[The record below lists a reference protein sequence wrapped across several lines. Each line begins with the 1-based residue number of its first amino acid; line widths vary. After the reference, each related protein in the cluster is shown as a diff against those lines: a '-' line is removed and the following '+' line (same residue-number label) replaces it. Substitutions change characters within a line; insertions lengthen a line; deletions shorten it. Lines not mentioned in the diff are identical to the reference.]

1 MKALIKYFLT
11 SLLLF
16 TALMG
21 FKNSITKSENQ
32 ILTFDLQKLPKQTTL
47 KLSDLG
53 ATDIQYIP
61 LETSEHSVIKD
72 IRNISISKSY
82 VLIRYFSDINMFRQD
97 GSFITKIGTKGRGPN
112 EFISAQDVDI
122 NAKNESIY
130 LVDGLGQKFLVF
142 SKKGNFIRTI
152 KIPQT
157 GAVTFKF
164 TEDRI
169 LLYNQNHMGNIENSY
184 NLLDTT
190 GNIIKNFPNKYPWK
204 RTVPTLAFL
213 GENIFYRF
221 NNTLLKKEVY
231 CDTIYAYNNKGFI
244 PHLIINVGSMRLTP
258 TARAESTVDF
268 INSNYLSPENL
279 FEFGDYIYY
288 EFLFTFNGKLDV
300 RSFIGSKKNNFKALF
315 NPEKD
320 LINDLDAGPCIW
332 PKTIWD
338 DNTLVSWIDALKL
351 KTWVASET
359 FKNYNPI
366 YPQKKTDLEILA
378 AKLKETDNPILI
390 LIKIK

>member
-1 MKALIKYFLT
+1 MKTLIQFFLT
-11 SLLLF
+11 SLLLL
-16 TALMG
+16 TVL
-21 FKNSITKSENQ
+21 IKSESQ
-32 ILTFDLQKLPKQTTL
+32 ILTFDLKKLPQQTTL

-61 LETSEHSVIKD
+61 LETSEQSVIPN
-72 IRNISISKSY
+72 IRNMIISKSY
-82 VLIRYFSDINMFRQD
+82 ILIRYFSNVNIFRHD
-97 GSFITKIGTKGRGPN
+97 GSFVTKIGTKGRGPN

-122 NAKNESIY
+122 NLKNESIY
-130 LVDGLGQKFLVF
+130 LADGLQQKFLVF
-142 SKKGNFIRTI
+142 SKNGNFIRTF
-152 KIPQT
+152 KIPHT
-157 GAVTFKF
+157 GAVTFKY
-164 TEDRI
+164 TEDGI
-169 LLYNQNHMGNIENSY
+169 LLYYQNYMGNIENSY
-184 NLLDTT
+184 NLLDTA

-221 NNTLLKKEVY
+221 NNQLLKKEIY
-231 CDTIYAYNNKGFI
+231 CDTIYAYKNKGFE
-244 PHLIINVGSMRLTP
+244 PHLIINVGNLRLTP
-258 TARAESTVDF
+258 TSRTESTVEI
-268 INSNYLSPENL
+268 INNNYLSPENL
-279 FEFGDYIYY
+279 FEFADYIYY
-288 EFLFTFNGKLDV
+288 EFMLTFNGKLEI
-300 RSFIGSKKNNFKALF
+300 RSIIGSKKNKFKAF
-315 NPEKD
+315 FDPEKD

-332 PKTIWD
+332 PRTIWD

-359 FKNYNPI
+359 FKNFNPK